1 MFTQKKAKLGERAQA
16 NASKLS
22 QLEALSCSQ
31 LPRDV
36 FETGDGAYWCVF
48 WYSALS
54 KCIYQ
59 SIGTARKCPSSIIQS
74 GIHRQIQQNVKHVS
88 YPACKESIDWTELS
102 HFFCILENCRSN
114 FKLGLYTS
122 FRFLSTSFR
131 SQLCIIFK
139 YSENKLSFIVRAL
152 GNNPEVL
159 ELTYII
165 CEKYDF

>member
-1 MFTQKKAKLGERAQA
+1 MLNRLGRKQDFVPQTWSQTLNLLYQTKSVWCTLNIWSHKHPRQFVSMFTKKAKLGERAQA

-31 LPRDV
+31 LPWDV
-36 FETGDGAYWCVF
+36 FETGDGGCWWVF

-122 FRFLSTSFR
+122 F
-131 SQLCIIFK
+131 
-139 YSENKLSFIVRAL
+139 
-152 GNNPEVL
+152 
-159 ELTYII
+159 
-165 CEKYDF
+165 